1 MGRRRKLEPSRQRIA
16 RNVAMLRAAQGY
28 TQHELGQLAGLH
40 RTFIGA
46 IERAEVNVSID
57 NVDRI
62 ALALSVDPV
71 ELLAPKQPRVRGSA

>member
-71 ELLAPKQPRVRGSA
+71 ELLAPQVP

>member
-1 MGRRRKLEPSRQRIA
+1 MA
-16 RNVAMLRAAQGY
+16 ALRAARGY

-46 IERAEVNVSID
+46 VERAEVNVSID
-57 NVDRI
+57 NIDRI

-71 ELLAPKQPRVRGSA
+71 ELLAPQQP

>member
-1 MGRRRKLEPSRQRIA
+1 MGRRRKLDPSRQRIA
-16 RNVAMLRAAQGY
+16 RNVAVLRAARGY
-28 TQHELGQLAGLH
+28 TQHELGQFAGLH

-46 IERAEVNVSID
+46 VERAEVNVSID

-71 ELLAPKQPRVRGSA
+71 ELLAPQ

>member
-1 MGRRRKLEPSRQRIA
+1 MGRRRKLDPSRQRIA
-16 RNVAMLRAAQGY
+16 RNVAVFRAARGY

-46 IERAEVNVSID
+46 VERAEVNVSID

-71 ELLAPKQPRVRGSA
+71 ELLAPQQP

>member
-1 MGRRRKLEPSRQRIA
+1 MGRRSKLDPSRQRIA
-16 RNVAMLRAAQGY
+16 RNVAALRAARGY

-46 IERAEVNVSID
+46 VERAEVNVSID
-57 NVDRI
+57 NIDRI

-71 ELLAPKQPRVRGSA
+71 ELLAPQQP

>member
-1 MGRRRKLEPSRQRIA
+1 MGRRRKLDPSRQRIA
-16 RNVAMLRAAQGY
+16 RNVAVLRAARGY

-46 IERAEVNVSID
+46 VERAEVNVSID
-57 NVDRI
+57 NIDRI

-71 ELLAPKQPRVRGSA
+71 ELLAP

>member
-1 MGRRRKLEPSRQRIA
+1 MGRRRKLDPSRQRIA
-16 RNVAMLRAAQGY
+16 RNVAVLRAARGY
-28 TQHELGQLAGLH
+28 TQYELGQLAGSH

-46 IERAEVNVSID
+46 VERAEVNISID

-71 ELLAPKQPRVRGSA
+71 VLLAPQER